1 MIIRLAQDGDLPKL
15 LTLSQKVASGMTTVP
30 QDSEGWNKLI
40 TSTKKFISHSKVEQ
54 GSCLLVLE
62 DTSKNRIAG
71 FTAIHRNVGMSR
83 PFFTFKKSKIR
94 KANSVTGRAT
104 DYDILFL
111 TNDFGKAD
119 EIGTL
124 FLDPEYQG
132 YGTGRF
138 LSLSRFLFMAIDPTR
153 YSGIIFAEMRGYQ
166 NGEGISPVWEALG
179 KHFFDIPFEDA
190 DRYSAGKPVQ
200 FITDSF
206 PEHPIIVDLLPQ
218 AAQDAI
224 GKPHRDTV
232 PAYKLLK
239 SVGFLDLD
247 YVDIFDGGPTI
258 FTPIEN
264 IKPLRESK
272 RAIAKIGQP
281 ERGTSY
287 MIALPD
293 ITNFTAASANI
304 SLQDSEATINQ
315 TVADKLGI
323 KDGDQIIFAPLR

>member
-1 MIIRLAQDGDLPKL
+1 
-15 LTLSQKVASGMTTVP
+15 MTTVP
-30 QDSEGWNKLI
+30 QDADGWNKLI
-40 TSTKKFISHSKVEQ
+40 DSTNDFVSHSKVDQ
-54 GSCLLVLE
+54 GSCLLVLD

-71 FTAIHRNVGMSR
+71 FTAIHRNVGLAR

-94 KANSVTGRAT
+94 KANSVTGRTT

-111 TNDFGKAD
+111 TNDFGEAD

-132 YGTGRF
+132 FGVGRF
-138 LSLSRFLFMAIDPTR
+138 LSLSRFLFMAIDPSR

-166 NGEGISPVWEALG
+166 NGDGISPVWEALG

-206 PEHPIIVDLLPQ
+206 PEHPIIIDLLPED
-218 AAQDAI
+218 AQEAI

-264 IKPLRESK
+264 IKPLRDSK
-272 RAIAKIGQP
+272 RLVARVGQP
-281 ERGTSY
+281 ERGSSY
-287 MIALPD
+287 MIAKPD
-293 ITNFTAASANI
+293 IATFKTTTTNATLSDTEAVISQAA
-304 SLQDSEATINQ
+304 
-315 TVADKLGI
+315 ADRLGI
-323 KDGDQIIFAPLR
+323 KDGENIILAALR

>member
-1 MIIRLAQDGDLPKL
+1 MIIRLAQDKDMSNL
-15 LTLSQKVASGMTTVP
+15 LNLSQKVASGMTTVP
-30 QDSEGWNKLI
+30 QDADGWNKLI
-40 TSTKKFISHSKVEQ
+40 SSTKEFVRRDKVEH

-62 DTSKNRIAG
+62 DISKKKIAG
-71 FTAIHRNVGMSR
+71 FTAIHRNVGLSR

-94 KANSVTGRAT
+94 KANSVTGRTT

-111 TNDFGKAD
+111 TNDFGEAD

-132 YGTGRF
+132 YGSGRF
-138 LSLSRFLFMAIDPTR
+138 LSLSRFLFMAIDPSR

-166 NGEGISPVWEALG
+166 NGQGASPVWEALG

-218 AAQDAI
+218 EAQEAI

-272 RAIAKIGQP
+272 RAKAMIGQP
-281 ERGTSY
+281 ERGTSC
-287 MIALPD
+287 MVAKPD
-293 ITNFTAASANI
+293 ITNFKTTTTNVTFRDNVAV
-304 SLQDSEATINQ
+304 INQ
-315 TVADKLGI
+315 SAADKLNI
-323 KDGDQIIFAPLR
+323 STGDEIIFTALR